1 MRIRHS
7 LFPLAPMALLAVAA
21 LLLPTSSQA
30 LQTFCVSNVSQLN
43 TAWQAADDDD
53 VVINL
58 VVGTYSLAGSCLDAS
73 SYCAVDGH
81 DITIRGGYANGCQ
94 AVSSDLPS
102 STTLT
107 LPSGVIRMGS
117 ATAALFAPLTLSRL
131 AIRNADAVTVRLE
144 NATSSNYSFEMTR
157 VWLDR
162 APMQIR
168 DVDRVFA
175 ESNLV
180 TRASAASLADALQ
193 LTNVDRFTIRNNT
206 FADNLGVG
214 LRVPNGEGLIANNIF
229 WNNAGAF
236 DMRVLGADAFDA
248 IDVVVKNNVYAS
260 GRLDVLGIWGYVPS
274 GQQNVDPL
282 FVNPAALDYRIS
294 NTSQVINTGLPYGS
308 PGAGG
313 DHDGGA
319 RWIGEAPDRG
329 AYESPIGSTATTLVV
344 TNTLNSGNGS
354 LRQAIIDANAAPNVN
369 RIEFAIGSSCG
380 PRVITLLTALPDI
393 TGPVVID
400 GYTQPGAARN
410 TQDVGSN
417 AVRCIILDGSNANGV
432 PSTVAAI
439 VVDTGSDA
447 PVTIDGLAF
456 GGFALYAVNFLD
468 GEGHAVYGSQFG
480 GTVGSLTLVPNIN
493 GMQIGD
499 VTGAQ
504 IGRRRGRTLDSSV
517 PHPANLARNIFADSV
532 DAGIVV
538 GSAAIATEI
547 GDNYIGI
554 GPNGSSVGTGNRDGI
569 RVLGR
574 STEIRHAVISNND
587 RHGIHINSTSA
598 TGTEVRDSRIGLPIV
613 CVLGCDGYGNGE
625 DGVRIEGGA
634 ARNRLF
640 VNTIA
645 FNGDDGIVI
654 TNSIHNTLYENAIYE
669 NGEQPI
675 DLGDDGTTANG
686 NNSVPAPPGAGNSGQ
701 NRPAISRAEGT
712 ATLGVAR
719 GTLGS
724 RNGQYRIDFYGA
736 DSCPI
741 PFPLPSAS
749 GSPRI
754 WLGAGIVE
762 ISNGTASADGSVSFA
777 LPIATSP
784 PSAYFTSDRLIMA
797 TATRLNVLGPTLT
810 SEQGTSELS
819 GCARYDAL
827 LFADGFEA
835 L

>member
-1 MRIRHS
+1 MRDSSS
-7 LFPLAPMALLAVAA
+7 LLVALLAAA
-21 LLLPTSSQA
+21 VVCPLDVRA
-30 LQTFCVSNVSQLN
+30 VETFCVSNVSQLN

-58 VVGTYSLAGSCLDAS
+58 VVGTYNLAGSCLDAS

-81 DITIRGGYANGCQ
+81 DITIRGGFANGCQ
-94 AVSSDLPS
+94 AVSSNLPS

-107 LPSGVIRMGS
+107 LPGGVIRMGS

-162 APMQIR
+162 APMQIL

-180 TRASAASLADALQ
+180 TRASAASLAEALQ

-229 WNNAGAF
+229 WDNAGAF
-236 DMRVLGADAFDA
+236 DMRVLGGDAFDG
-248 IDVVVKNNVYAS
+248 IDVVVKNNVS
-260 GRLDVLGIWGYVPS
+260 TLSRVDVLGLWGYVPS
-274 GQQNVDPL
+274 GFQNVDPL

-294 NTSQVINTGLPYGS
+294 NMSPVINTGLPYGS
-308 PGAGG
+308 PGAGA
-313 DHDGGA
+313 DHDGGT
-319 RWIGEAPDRG
+319 RWNGEAPDRG
-329 AYESPIGSTATTLVV
+329 AYESLIGSTATTLVV
-344 TNTLNSGNGS
+344 TNTLNSGPGS
-354 LRQAIIDANAAPNVN
+354 LRQAIIDANGSPNVN

-380 PRVITLLTALPDI
+380 PRVITLTTALPDI

-400 GYTQPGAARN
+400 GYTQPGASRN
-410 TQDVGSN
+410 TQAIGSN
-417 AVRCIILDGSNANGV
+417 AVRCIIVDGSNANGV
-432 PSTVAAI
+432 PSTIAAI

-456 GGFALYAVNFLD
+456 GGFSLYAVNFLD
-468 GEGHAVYGSQFG
+468 GEGHTVRGSQFG
-480 GTVGSLTLVPNIN
+480 GTVGSLTLVPNVN

-499 VTGAQ
+499 VTGAE
-504 IGRRRGRTLDSSV
+504 IGLRFNRNDPSV
-517 PHPANLARNIFADSV
+517 TYAARNVFADNV

-538 GSAAIATEI
+538 GTAAIATEI
-547 GDNYIGI
+547 GDNYIGV
-554 GPNGSSVGTGNRDGI
+554 GPNGSNLGTGNRDGI

-574 STEIRHAVISNND
+574 STEIRNAVISNND
-587 RHGIHINSTSA
+587 RHGIHITSTSA
-598 TGTEVRDSRIGLPIV
+598 TGTEVRDNLIGLPIL
-613 CVLGCDGYGNGE
+613 CVLGCSGYGNGE
-625 DGVRIEGGA
+625 DGVRIDGGA
-634 ARNRLF
+634 ARNR
-640 VNTIA
+640 VIGNTIA
-645 FNGDDGIVI
+645 YNGDDGIVI

-675 DLGDDGTTANG
+675 DLGDDGTSANG
-686 NNSVPAPPGAGNSGQ
+686 NNSGPAPPGAGNSGQ

-712 ATLGVAR
+712 ATVGVAR

-762 ISNGTASADGSVSFA
+762 ITNGTASSDGSVSFEI
-777 LPIATSP
+777 PISTRP

-810 SEQGTSELS
+810 IEQGTSELS

-835 L
+835 P